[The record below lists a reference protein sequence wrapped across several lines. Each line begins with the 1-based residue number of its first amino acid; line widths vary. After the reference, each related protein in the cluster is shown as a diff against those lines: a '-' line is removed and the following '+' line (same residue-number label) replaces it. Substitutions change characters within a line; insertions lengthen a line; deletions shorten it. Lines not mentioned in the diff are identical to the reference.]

1 MVATRGQTFKRPW
14 RRSCHS
20 SKLKSSSAPIGRK
33 DSWRFHAVGS
43 SNAPLLGSTAAEG
56 SQRIGRTSTA
66 TRWRS
71 CGLPQSA
78 SCSENFVIPPDVF
91 GQTLSTPEM
100 EQRVSTYSQ
109 YAISTSVSGI
119 KNMEAQTLNGISV
132 QKIFFQPDVNIEL
145 AIAQIVSAT
154 NYIRV
159 LLPAGIQ
166 APIVVSYN
174 ASSIPV
180 LQLSLAS
187 DNLNEQKLYDY
198 GYYNLRQQ
206 LAPVPGVTFPTPDG
220 GKYRQI
226 MVDIDPTKLQ
236 ARGLTPTDV
245 VNAVNAENL
254 TLPSGLAKIGDKQYT
269 VLTNAMPTTIEAL
282 NNIPI
287 KYVNGATVFVRDVGQ
302 VRDASAV
309 QQNIV
314 RQNGERSVLLSVI
327 KNGNA
332 STLAV
337 VKGVRKVLETAR
349 AAAPPG
355 LAINEL
361 FDQAKLVADSVASV
375 VREGAIA
382 AGLTALMILLFLG
395 SWRST
400 LIVMI
405 SIPLSILTSIIVLHF
420 LGETINTMTLGGLA
434 LAVGILVDDSTV
446 TIENTHRLR
455 TKEGYNLAAATLQGS
470 AGIAVPTLVST
481 LAISCVLTSV
491 VFLEGPAKFLFTPL
505 GYAVVFAMLA
515 SYGLSR
521 TLTPITIGLLLKGE
535 RHSVSDGAARGFFA
549 RIHGAFERGFE
560 RLREA
565 YVEVLRLLLARRF
578 IVPMAAVLIVA
589 LGAVMLTLTGRDFF
603 PAIDGGQIKLH
614 VRAPA
619 GTRIEATEAVF
630 QAVEDKIREV
640 IPERERD
647 LIVDDIGV
655 PQRVYNLAFTDGS
668 TIGPND
674 GVILV
679 ALIEG
684 HAPTA
689 SYVRKLREVL
699 PAAFPEVTFYFQAAD
714 MVTQI
719 LNFGLPAQIDV
730 RTVGRDRATNLR
742 VTQELRRRIAAI
754 PGIVDAH
761 LQQEIDGP
769 AFMAAIDRARALQ
782 FGLSAQSIANDINI
796 SLSSNRQV
804 TPNFWTDPAAGIP
817 YYITVQTPQHQVS
830 SLGEVG
836 NTPVST
842 KTYDTGSPVPGLLN
856 NVAKFS
862 RDSVP
867 TNLNQTN
874 IQPAYDVYASV
885 QGRDLGGVSEEI
897 SKIVAEL
904 QKQLKPGNSIEVR
917 GQIQSMHDS
926 FRNLGFGLLFAAVL
940 VYLLMLVNYQNF
952 GDPFVVILALPA
964 TLCGIVTMLFITGT
978 SLSVPSLMGAIMAVG
993 VASANSILLVTFAR
1007 EQQLKGRTAFQ
1018 AAIDAGHTRIRPVL
1032 MTAAAMIVGMIPM
1045 AIGSAG
1051 EEQNAALA
1059 RAVIGGL
1066 LFATPTTLLIVPY
1079 LFAMLR
1085 RKNDGKTHHGVFDE
1099 VLQ

>member
-1 MVATRGQTFKRPW
+1 MGIVRFALRFPYTFYG
-14 RRSCHS
+14 
-20 SKLKSSSAPIGRK
+20 LAALVVFLGISAIRVMPI
-33 DSWRFHAVGS
+33 DIFPEINIPVV
-43 SNAPLLGSTAAEG
+43 N
-56 SQRIGRTSTA
+56 
-66 TRWRS
+66 
-71 CGLPQSA
+71 
-78 SCSENFVIPPDVF
+78 VIWEYD
-91 GQTLSTPEM
+91 GLSTPEM

-159 LLPAGIQ
+159 LLPTGIQ

-187 DNLNEQKLYDY
+187 DTLNEQKLYDY

-206 LAPVPGVTFPTPDG
+206 LASVPGVTFPTPDG

-236 ARGLTPTDV
+236 AKGLTPTDV
-245 VNAVNAENL
+245 VNAVNAETL
-254 TLPSGLAKIGDKQYT
+254 TLPSGSGKIGDKQYT

-282 NNIPI
+282 NNIPV
-287 KYVNGATVFVRDVGQ
+287 KFVNGATVFVRDIGQ

-361 FDQAKLVADSVASV
+361 FDQAKLVSDSVASV

-405 SIPLSILTSIIVLHF
+405 SIPLSILTSIVVLHF

-455 TKEGYNLAAATLQGS
+455 TEEGFNLAAATLQGS

-481 LAISCVLTSV
+481 LAISCVFTSV

-521 TLTPITIGLLLKGE
+521 TLTPIMIGLLLKGE
-535 RHSVSDGAARGFFA
+535 HHDETGGSRGWFA
-549 RIHGAFERGFE
+549 RLHRGFERGFE
-560 RLREA
+560 RLREV
-565 YVEVLRLLLARRF
+565 YVAVLTLLLTRRF
-578 IVPMAAVLIVA
+578 IVPIAAVMMVA
-589 LGAVMLTLTGRDFF
+589 LGAAMLTLTGRDFF

-630 QAVEDKIREV
+630 QAIEDKIREV

-655 PQRVYNLAFTDGS
+655 PVRVYNLAFTDGS

-679 ALIEG
+679 ALKEG

-689 SYVRKLREVL
+689 GYVRKLREVL
-699 PAAFPEVTFYFQAAD
+699 PAA
-714 MVTQI
+714 
-719 LNFGLPAQIDV
+719 
-730 RTVGRDRATNLR
+730 
-742 VTQELRRRIAAI
+742 
-754 PGIVDAH
+754 
-761 LQQEIDGP
+761 
-769 AFMAAIDRARALQ
+769 
-782 FGLSAQSIANDINI
+782 
-796 SLSSNRQV
+796 
-804 TPNFWTDPAAGIP
+804 
-817 YYITVQTPQHQVS
+817 
-830 SLGEVG
+830 
-836 NTPVST
+836 
-842 KTYDTGSPVPGLLN
+842 
-856 NVAKFS
+856 
-862 RDSVP
+862 
-867 TNLNQTN
+867 
-874 IQPAYDVYASV
+874 
-885 QGRDLGGVSEEI
+885 
-897 SKIVAEL
+897 
-904 QKQLKPGNSIEVR
+904 
-917 GQIQSMHDS
+917 
-926 FRNLGFGLLFAAVL
+926 
-940 VYLLMLVNYQNF
+940 
-952 GDPFVVILALPA
+952 
-964 TLCGIVTMLFITGT
+964 
-978 SLSVPSLMGAIMAVG
+978 
-993 VASANSILLVTFAR
+993 
-1007 EQQLKGRTAFQ
+1007 
-1018 AAIDAGHTRIRPVL
+1018 
-1032 MTAAAMIVGMIPM
+1032 
-1045 AIGSAG
+1045 
-1051 EEQNAALA
+1051 
-1059 RAVIGGL
+1059 
-1066 LFATPTTLLIVPY
+1066 
-1079 LFAMLR
+1079 
-1085 RKNDGKTHHGVFDE
+1085 
-1099 VLQ
+1099 